1 MIEWLIILLSIVIAN
16 LPWLSNKL
24 FLVVEVGNK
33 KSLAWVITELIS
45 LYLVWGLV
53 LMFIEN
59 QVIGN
64 IHNQDWE
71 FYVVTFC
78 LFIIFTFPGFIYKVI
93 WK

>member
-1 MIEWLIILLSIVIAN
+1 MIEWLIILLSFVIAN

-24 FLVVEVGNK
+24 FLVVEVGHK
-33 KSLAWVITELIS
+33 KSLAWVLTELIS

-59 QVIGN
+59 QVVGN

>member
-33 KSLAWVITELIS
+33 KSLAWVLTELIC

-59 QVIGN
+59 QVVGN

>member
-24 FLVVEVGNK
+24 FLVFEVGNK
-33 KSLAWVITELIS
+33 KSLAWVLTELIS

-59 QVIGN
+59 QVVGN